1 MSLIL
6 KRKTL
11 DLLKKQELR
20 PSKKLGQ
27 NFLIDERA
35 VQKVIEAGNISS
47 SDIVLEVGPG
57 LGVLTVE
64 LAKRAKKVIAVE
76 KDRNMI
82 SHLKELGLKNLGI
95 IEKDAL
101 KLDVEEL
108 GLKEYKIVANLPF
121 YLTAHFMRRFL
132 ESKIK
137 PSQMVLVVQKEVGQR
152 ICAKPPKMS
161 ILSVSVQVYAD
172 ARIVSYIPK
181 KSFYPVPNVDSVI
194 IRVSL
199 KEPLVSS
206 DEVGLFFKIVK
217 AGFSQPR
224 KQLANNLAK
233 GLGLGKIEVG
243 QWLMDNDI
251 QPSQR
256 AETLGVR
263 DWVKLMRDF

>member
-11 DLLKKQELR
+11 ELLKKQGIR

-27 NFLIDERA
+27 NFLIDEGAIKR
-35 VQKVIEAGNISS
+35 VIEAGNISS

-57 LGVLTVE
+57 LGVLTLE

-82 SHLKELGLKNLGI
+82 GHLEGLGLKNLEI

-101 KLDVEEL
+101 RLDVEEL

-172 ARIVSYIPK
+172 AEIVSYIPK
-181 KSFYPVPNVDSVI
+181 RAFFPVPNVDSAI

-199 KEPLVSS
+199 KGSPISP
-206 DEVGLFFKIVK
+206 DENDLFFKIVK
-217 AGFSQPR
+217 TGFSQPR

-233 GLGLGKIEVG
+233 GLGLGKVEVG
-243 QWLMDNDI
+243 QWLMDNNI

-256 AETLGVR
+256 AETLR
-263 DWVKLMRDF
+263 IEEWVGLVKNF